1 MVDNIEGISMRFV
14 QCKQQVFF
22 RHETSLVLMNLS
34 WIPGLVKGNLLE
46 QELVALQQEKKKPV
60 EISWFL

>member
-1 MVDNIEGISMRFV
+1 MRFV

-22 RHETSLVLMNLS
+22 RRETSLVLMNLS

-46 QELVALQQEKKKPV
+46 QELVTLQQEKKKACRNFMV
-60 EISWFL
+60 SLVFNGFH

>member
-1 MVDNIEGISMRFV
+1 MRFV

-22 RHETSLVLMNLS
+22 RRETSLVLMNLS